1 MDLKGQGLALA
12 PSQGKLAICPLDG
25 VGRDPGVIDG
35 PGCDHSLKGPDLS
48 GFVLKYIGSYR
59 KYAMAKI
66 FFARIAIVIHVICA
80 TYLEDYS
87 DFVGLPIFDF
97 F

>member
-35 PGCDHSLKGPDLS
+35 PSCNHSLKGPDLS

-59 KYAMAKI
+59 KYAMAK
-66 FFARIAIVIHVICA
+66 FFLQELLSSVMSFAQLTSRTIL
-80 TYLEDYS
+80 TL
-87 DFVGLPIFDF
+87 
-97 F
+97 